1 MGCSHSPC
9 CLLVQRDFFPELPK
23 LESKIAWLQVRM
35 ACGCCEGRLRNQLCS
50 ALLLLLRR
58 PQACCCCCSIRLL
71 RPALHPFDHWI
82 PMCRRC
88 AAATLS
94 KYGRRSC

>member
-1 MGCSHSPC
+1 MGCSHSPR

-71 RPALHPFDHWI
+71 RLALHHLTTGFPF
-82 PMCRRC
+82 
-88 AAATLS
+88 A
-94 KYGRRSC
+94 GRAQRQP